1 MYRGL
6 CSCSNLHELQ
16 TYGNIKEDK
25 HTFQLSIVLLI
36 NSIPSSCRPSISITC
51 ARACVAHV
59 SLGTSSRPQ
68 NINTILIT
76 QQSVVRCSYCLEM
89 NVTFAMGALI
99 GILIRTLFS
108 MNTHQGECLHCIHC
122 IRNQAL
128 IGRRVLGQIITYG
141 TCKKILNTYSIYSK
155 YMQ

>member
-99 GILIRTLFS
+99 GILIRTLFF
-108 MNTHQGECLHCIHC
+108 NAYTLG
-122 IRNQAL
+122 
-128 IGRRVLGQIITYG
+128 RVLTLYTLYQKLG
-141 TCKKILNTYSIYSK
+141 THWKEGARSNNYIWHLQKNSEHIQ